1 MSQREVV
8 EKIKRYCSLLT
19 MKGIEID
26 RAILYG
32 SWARNEA
39 SEKSDIDVMLIS
51 PMFDNFDQAIKA
63 KAWRLTE
70 EVDLRI
76 EPYTVGLKK
85 FQDDS
90 FSPIIQVVKEQGIEI
105 DLKGKQGF

>member
-19 MKGIEID
+19 MRGIEID
-26 RAILYG
+26 RAFLYG

-39 SEKSDIDVMLIS
+39 SDNSDIDVMLIS
-51 PMFDNFDQAIKA
+51 PMFDTFNPEMKA

-70 EVDLRI
+70 EIDLRI

-90 FSPIIQVVKEQGIEI
+90 FSPIIQVVKEHGIEI
-105 DLKGKQGF
+105 DLKGN

>member
-19 MKGIEID
+19 MRGIEID
-26 RAILYG
+26 RAFLYG

-39 SEKSDIDVMLIS
+39 SENSDIDVMLIS
-51 PMFDNFDQAIKA
+51 SMFDTFDPAIKA

-76 EPYTVGLKK
+76 EPYTVGIKK
-85 FQDDS
+85 FQEDS
-90 FSPIIQVVKEQGIEI
+90 FSPLVQVVKKQGIEI
-105 DLKGKQGF
+105 DLKG